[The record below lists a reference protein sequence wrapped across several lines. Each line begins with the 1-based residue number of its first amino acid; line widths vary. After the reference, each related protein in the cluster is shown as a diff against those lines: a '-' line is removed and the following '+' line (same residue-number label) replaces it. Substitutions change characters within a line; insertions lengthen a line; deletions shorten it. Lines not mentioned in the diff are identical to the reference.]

1 MGAETSY
8 LGIAED
14 RWGGGRDQGPWGLV
28 GAGDKR
34 VNITAFS
41 SRDRVEVPRGH
52 TSPVLRPLGLLC
64 VSSAA
69 GPHQESRG
77 GEGAPGYLLT

>member
-1 MGAETSY
+1 MRAETSD

-14 RWGGGRDQGPWGLV
+14 RWGGGRDQGPLGLV

-41 SRDRVEVPRGH
+41 SRDRVGKFLKVTLPQ
-52 TSPVLRPLGLLC
+52 S
-64 VSSAA
+64 
-69 GPHQESRG
+69 
-77 GEGAPGYLLT
+77 

>member
-14 RWGGGRDQGPWGLV
+14 RWGGGCDQGPLGLV

-41 SRDRVEVPRGH
+41 SGDRVGKFLKVTLPQ
-52 TSPVLRPLGLLC
+52 S
-64 VSSAA
+64 
-69 GPHQESRG
+69 
-77 GEGAPGYLLT
+77 

>member
-14 RWGGGRDQGPWGLV
+14 RWGGGCDQGPPGLV
-28 GAGDKR
+28 AAGDKR

-41 SRDRVEVPRGH
+41 SRDRVGKFLKVTLPQ
-52 TSPVLRPLGLLC
+52 S
-64 VSSAA
+64 
-69 GPHQESRG
+69 
-77 GEGAPGYLLT
+77 

>member
-8 LGIAED
+8 LGITED
-14 RWGGGRDQGPWGLV
+14 RWGEGLDQGPRGLV

-41 SRDRVEVPRGH
+41 SRDRVGKFLKVTLPQ
-52 TSPVLRPLGLLC
+52 S
-64 VSSAA
+64 
-69 GPHQESRG
+69 
-77 GEGAPGYLLT
+77 

>member
-8 LGIAED
+8 LSSAED
-14 RWGGGRDQGPWGLV
+14 RWGGGRDQGPGGLV

-41 SRDRVEVPRGH
+41 SRDRVGKFLEVTLPQ
-52 TSPVLRPLGLLC
+52 S
-64 VSSAA
+64 
-69 GPHQESRG
+69 
-77 GEGAPGYLLT
+77 